1 MVVLTLSGLER
12 SGVVK
17 LLGALNLRLP
27 VPENKFRAVQE
38 YVLGF
43 VEKVQEH
50 SMATTVEGAVLE
62 SGSGRDVRVSDNGA
76 WLAQGHANLH
86 GIATLCSPTT
96 TPKSLDTTWCSKKC
110 CKCQGVESPRHV
122 IADLYSTFQANHEC
136 QLNFTGSF

>member
-12 SGVVK
+12 SGVMK
-17 LLGALNLRLP
+17 LLGALNLRSP

-62 SGSGRDVRVSDNGA
+62 SGSGRDVRVSDDGA
-76 WLAQGHANLH
+76 WLTRRHSSLH
-86 GIATLCSPTT
+86 GIATLCSSTT
-96 TPKSLDTTWCSKKC
+96 TPKILDTTWCSKKC
-110 CKCQGVESPRHV
+110 CKSQGAESLRYV
-122 IADLYSTFQANHEC
+122 NADLYSIYVSGT
-136 QLNFTGSF
+136 S